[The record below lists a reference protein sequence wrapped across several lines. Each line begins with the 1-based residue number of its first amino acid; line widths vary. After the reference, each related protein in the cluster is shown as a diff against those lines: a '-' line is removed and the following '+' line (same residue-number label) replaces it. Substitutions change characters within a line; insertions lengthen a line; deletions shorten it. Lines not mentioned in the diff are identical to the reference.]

1 MMHQDSLEPAAIR
14 LTLVLTHLG
23 LPASTYQQ
31 PYIIN
36 PSFFYFK
43 FVTKSECSDKIVF
56 CSGLKA
62 KEWRKLKQHSIEN
75 HSHMAQ

>member
-1 MMHQDSLEPAAIR
+1 MMHLEPAAIR
-14 LTLVLTHLG
+14 LTLERLLTHLG
-23 LPASTYQQ
+23 LPASTYQR

-43 FVTKSECSDKIVF
+43 FVTTSECGDQIVF
-56 CSGLKA
+56 CSGLKT
-62 KEWRKLKQHSIEN
+62 KEWRKLEQNSIEN